1 MAMEP
6 GKKLNIAQS
15 VEYSK
20 GYEKPIK
27 LKLANN
33 LLSTDALCQG
43 SLLVPPEAPL
53 QLLLSMLTKDLVNT
67 AHPIPL
73 FSK

>member
-20 GYEKPIK
+20 GYEKP

-67 AHPIPL
+67 AHPIQL